1 MTGMQLYARFV
12 FTLSI
17 GLLGLGMVLTRTL
30 ETILHEWDAPRELN
44 LWWRRLTQCHSHAA
58 DVRAED
64 ILIELTYKERR
75 YERRSSAGSIGRRR
89 KAMREVRE
97 AEDRLASPHA
107 A

>member
-17 GLLGLGMVLTRTL
+17 GLLGLGMALTRTL
-30 ETILHEWDAPRELN
+30 ETLLRDWDAPRELS

-64 ILIELTYKERR
+64 ILLGLDHKERR
-75 YERRSSAGSIGRRR
+75 YERRSSIGSIGRPP
-89 KAMREVRE
+89 
-97 AEDRLASPHA
+97 LAPPKLV
-107 A
+107 